1 MSRQEELTKPSLAVS
16 AISSTYWG
24 REEDLD
30 IEYSLVFQQNVN
42 LMLAR
47 CLQRW
52 LNINPNLTH
61 LASHVWWDVV
71 GNVCHISGEIFGEQ
85 TCVV

>member
-1 MSRQEELTKPSLAVS
+1 MSRQEELTQPSLAVS

-30 IEYSLVFQQNVN
+30 IEYSLVFQQNV
-42 LMLAR
+42 
-47 CLQRW
+47 
-52 LNINPNLTH
+52 INPNLTH